1 MLLPMES
8 HFSAANFSPFHTHLS
23 CLGVSGTFSSSKAN
37 FPFELDIASFTN
49 IMVFWNIRHSHFC
62 GLNVI
67 WCDEH
72 LIGNHLMCFRS
83 QDVFLKW
90 PKLNDM
96 PGIYL
101 KNKHPLVHPSL
112 RSWAWAKNF
121 TCMILVNPHINPKGL
136 EKRRL
141 RFTDVKQ
148 LAQYDANGKW
158 QSPEPRI
165 SF

>member
-1 MLLPMES
+1 
-8 HFSAANFSPFHTHLS
+8 
-23 CLGVSGTFSSSKAN
+23 
-37 FPFELDIASFTN
+37 
-49 IMVFWNIRHSHFC
+49 
-62 GLNVI
+62 
-67 WCDEH
+67 
-72 LIGNHLMCFRS
+72 
-83 QDVFLKW
+83 
-90 PKLNDM
+90 M

-101 KNKHPLVHPSL
+101 KNKYILVHPSL

-121 TCMILVNPHINPKGL
+121 TCMILVHPHINPKGL

-165 SF
+165 IF